1 MDEYS
6 TIEIIMVEIGI
17 IMARPPGS
25 DPPRPGLSLMV
36 ELGLGIAPVRRVAT
50 ALARRFN
57 QICVTVTADSVA
69 TADLTP
75 LEFAILAYLNKR
87 DGQPGIDQNS
97 LAARLGVERSH
108 VSLLVE
114 ELGSRGLVERRVN
127 DADRRARI
135 LRLTSKGERIF
146 DRLRSKNAAA
156 NERVLDPLTP
166 HERELLF
173 DMLIRVIRQNTA
185 YARPGAGRRKRR
197 PNQTRPDKGL
207 PPPPALSSAALS
219 KQE

>member
-1 MDEYS
+1 
-6 TIEIIMVEIGI
+6 
-17 IMARPPGS
+17 MARVRNAE
-25 DPPRPGLSLMV
+25 PPRADRSLMV
-36 ELGLGIAPVRRVAT
+36 ELGPGIPPVRRVAT

-57 QICVTVTADSVA
+57 QICVTVSADSVA

-75 LEFAILAYLNKR
+75 LQFAVLAYLNKR
-87 DGQPGIDQNS
+87 NGQPGIDQNS

-114 ELGSRGLVERRVN
+114 ELGNRGLVERRVN

-135 LRLTSKGERIF
+135 LRLTSKGEKIF
-146 DRLRSKNAAA
+146 DQLRNRNAAA
-156 NERVLDPLTP
+156 NERVLDPLTAQ
-166 HERELLF
+166 ERELLF
-173 DMLIRVIRQNTA
+173 DMLIRVIQQNTA

-197 PNQTRPDKGL
+197 PNQARSDSEGGQSATL
-207 PPPPALSSAALS
+207 PGAALS

>member
-1 MDEYS
+1 LP
-6 TIEIIMVEIGI
+6 
-17 IMARPPGS
+17 RPLGG
-25 DPPRPGLSLMV
+25 DPPRARRSLMV
-36 ELGLGIAPVRRVAT
+36 ELGPGIPPVRRVAA

-57 QICVTVTADSVA
+57 QICVTVSADSVA

-75 LEFAILAYLNKR
+75 LQFAVLAYLNKR

-114 ELGSRGLVERRVN
+114 ELGGRGLVERRVN
-127 DADRRARI
+127 GADRRARI

-146 DRLRSKNAAA
+146 DRLRKKNAAA
-156 NERVLDPLTP
+156 NERVLDPLTAR
-166 HERELLF
+166 ERELLV
-173 DMLIRVIRQNTA
+173 DMLIRVIQQNTT

-197 PNQTRPDKGL
+197 PNQSRPDKNPR
-207 PPPPALSSAALS
+207 PPSMPPGTSLG
-219 KQE
+219 KRE

>member
-1 MDEYS
+1 
-6 TIEIIMVEIGI
+6 
-17 IMARPPGS
+17 
-25 DPPRPGLSLMV
+25 MV
-36 ELGLGIAPVRRVAT
+36 ELGPRIPPVRRVAT

-57 QICVTVTADSVA
+57 QICITVSADSVA
-69 TADLTP
+69 AADLTP
-75 LEFAILAYLNKR
+75 LQFAVLAYLNKR

-135 LRLTSKGERIF
+135 LRLTSKGEKIF
-146 DRLRSKNAAA
+146 DQLRNKNAVA
-156 NERVLDPLTP
+156 NERVLDPLTAQ
-166 HERELLF
+166 ERELLF
-173 DMLIRVIRQNTA
+173 DMLIRVIQQNTA

-197 PNQTRPDKGL
+197 PNQARSDTGGESSATL
-207 PPPPALSSAALS
+207 PGAALS